1 MLNVFEKIFIGS
13 ALIIAFLMILICII
27 GIGKLVIALIT
38 V

>member
-1 MLNVFEKIFIGS
+1 MLNIFEKIFIGS

-27 GIGKLVIALIT
+27 GIGKIIIHAIT